1 MSMSDVERLTDGAL
15 EAEVLRLATC
25 ERRATASLI
34 AHLAELHGRR
44 LHERAGFASLFTYCM
59 EVLRLSEHQSY
70 DRMKAASVSRRY
82 PQVLA
87 WLASGELNL
96 TTVRLLAPH
105 LTPANH
111 DELFAAARGQRKRKV
126 QEMLAALFPQP
137 DVPFS
142 VRQLPV
148 RSPAVAEGCPQ
159 PTVPAA
165 RPAATPAANVAIPP
179 VNQAMPIA
187 NAAVTTALPLRL
199 AIQGRRRP

>member
-44 LHERAGFASLFTYCM
+44 LHERAGLASLFTYCM

-96 TTVRLLAPH
+96 TTVRLL
-105 LTPANH
+105 
-111 DELFAAARGQRKRKV
+111 
-126 QEMLAALFPQP
+126 
-137 DVPFS
+137 
-142 VRQLPV
+142 
-148 RSPAVAEGCPQ
+148 
-159 PTVPAA
+159 
-165 RPAATPAANVAIPP
+165 
-179 VNQAMPIA
+179 
-187 NAAVTTALPLRL
+187 
-199 AIQGRRRP
+199 